1 MVLTSRLDTLVG
13 LVAVPA
19 TDGPA
24 PSGMDLTAH
33 QLALS
38 LTECQFRFST
48 RTPRVQARSER
59 PEDQD
64 GHLGGDRTERDARRA
79 SSPKTINLA
88 ICVVLYIIVPKYS
101 TAWTDLR

>member
-1 MVLTSRLDTLVG
+1 VVLTSRLDTLVG

-48 RTPRVQARSER
+48 RPGWVQAA
-59 PEDQD
+59 DQP
-64 GHLGGDRTERDARRA
+64 RRCRIE
-79 SSPKTINLA
+79 PGRGEL
-88 ICVVLYIIVPKYS
+88 
-101 TAWTDLR
+101 